1 MRKSGRSGTAYYYVN
16 DLVGKGMLVD
26 AVKIQGIEVAHI
38 MMLESE
44 QPFHEYD
51 PDFFH
56 RFPIWFLW
64 NCRKIPPTRA
74 TKG

>member
-1 MRKSGRSGTAYYYVN
+1 
-16 DLVGKGMLVD
+16 MLVD

-56 RFPIWFLW
+56 RFSNLVSLELQ
-64 NCRKIPPTRA
+64 
-74 TKG
+74 

>member
-1 MRKSGRSGTAYYYVN
+1 MCIRDSANRLDEKVRRSGTAYYYVN

-44 QPFHEYD
+44 QPFHCLLYTS
-51 PDFFH
+51 
-56 RFPIWFLW
+56 R
-64 NCRKIPPTRA
+64 CV
-74 TKG
+74 